1 MLLEILIAV
10 LIGLLLGTFTGLFP
24 GIHINLISVIIFS
37 LSAALSEYVSLLTL
51 SVVIISMSITH
62 TFLDAIPSIFLG
74 APDSGMEL
82 GVLPGH
88 RLLLQGRGYEAVVL
102 TAIGSLFAVI
112 MMVVFAP
119 FGIPVIKS
127 IYPVIQPVI
136 PYVLI
141 FFSLLLFYKE
151 RKSRI
156 LAVVVFL
163 LSGILGLTTLNL
175 GLKEPLFPLL
185 SGLFGTSI
193 LITSILE
200 KTKIPKQKLTDTRL
214 SNKELSK
221 SMGAGFFASFLLGL
235 FPGLGSSQAATV
247 ATSYQKK
254 ISPESFLVI
263 VGGINTFTMVVSF
276 LALYSIDKARSGS
289 VVIISK
295 LLENFTM
302 NHLVLF
308 LAVSLIAAGG
318 ATYLTLK
325 FAKIFS
331 KFMVKVNYSKLCLF
345 VIILITALVTLITG
359 WLGLLVLI
367 VSTSIG
373 LIPNLTN
380 LGKSLLM
387 GCLMLPVI
395 LFFLL

>member
-1 MLLEILIAV
+1 MLLEILLAI
-10 LIGLLLGTFTGLFP
+10 LIGLILGTFSGIFP
-24 GIHINLISVIIFS
+24 GIHLNLIVIIIFS
-37 LSAALSEYVSLLTL
+37 LSAILSEYVSLLTI
-51 SVVIISMSITH
+51 SVVIISMSVTH

-74 APDSGMEL
+74 APDSGLEL

-112 MMVVFAP
+112 MMVAFAP
-119 FGIPVIKS
+119 LGIPAIKT
-127 IYPVIQPVI
+127 IYPIIQPFI

-141 FFSLLLFYKE
+141 FFSILLFYREK
-151 RKSRI
+151 KSRI

-163 LSGILGLTTLNL
+163 LAGVLGLIALNL
-175 GLKEPLFPLL
+175 NLKEPLFPLL

-193 LITSILE
+193 LITSILQ
-200 KTKIPKQKLTDTRL
+200 KTRIPKQKITETKLN
-214 SNKELSK
+214 NKELSK
-221 SMGAGFFASFLLGL
+221 SMFSGFFASFLLGL

-254 ISPESFLVI
+254 ISPENFLVI
-263 VGGINTFTMVVSF
+263 VGSINTFTMVVSF

-295 LLENFTM
+295 LLENFTI
-302 NHLVLF
+302 NHLILF
-308 LAVSLIAAGG
+308 LAVSLIAAAG
-318 ATYLTLK
+318 ATILTLK

-331 KFMVKVNYSKLCLF
+331 NFMSKINYSKLCLF
-345 VIILITALVTLITG
+345 VIVLIIVLVIIITG
-359 WLGLLVLI
+359 WLGALVLV

-380 LGKSLLM
+380 LGKSHLM